1 MLLAD
6 VEVVEPENAQDHA
19 EAVAKITD
27 PLQTEEAKRVSSA
40 WDLWVLVAKSVARI
54 LRKQG
59 TLIAPLGVAMLIYQ
73 ISATR
78 WGRMD

>member
-6 VEVVEPENAQDHA
+6 VEVMELENAQDHA
-19 EAVAKITD
+19 EVVAKITD

-59 TLIAPLGVAMLIYQ
+59 TSIAPLGVAMLIYQ